1 MLSGPMY
8 KVRVFRGR
16 CDVTLSIIRSYDR
29 LSVLAACHS
38 IYSYCWPGASSVVHT
53 PLKGNEG
60 LALLSDGCLISISSQ
75 KKL

>member
-8 KVRVFRGR
+8 EVRVFRGR

-38 IYSYCWPGASSVVHT
+38 ILYSWPGASSLVHT
-53 PLKGNEG
+53 PLKGDEG
-60 LALLSDGCLISISSQ
+60 LALLSGGCST
-75 KKL
+75 